1 MPLLKLILM
10 NNKINDEKIKRVKQ
24 RKILKVFI
32 IFFGLATL
40 VLAIHSLVTGFTP
53 ILAIISF
60 LIEALLSRYRNKL
73 DPKLVTSDLKNPE

>member
-1 MPLLKLILM
+1 M
-10 NNKINDEKIKRVKQ
+10 NKINDEKIKRVKQ
-24 RKILKVFI
+24 RKILMVFI

>member
-1 MPLLKLILM
+1 MPLLKLISM
-10 NNKINDEKIKRVKQ
+10 NKINDEKIKRVKQ

-40 VLAIHSLVTGFTP
+40 VLAIHSLVTEFAP
-53 ILAIISF
+53 ILAIIPF

>member
-1 MPLLKLILM
+1 MPLSKLISM
-10 NNKINDEKIKRVKQ
+10 NKINDEKIKRVKQ

-40 VLAIHSLVTGFTP
+40 ALAIHSLVTGFTP

-73 DPKLVTSDLKNPE
+73 DPKLVTSDLKNLE

>member
-1 MPLLKLILM
+1 MPLLKLISM
-10 NNKINDEKIKRVKQ
+10 NKITDEKIKRVKQ

-73 DPKLVTSDLKNPE
+73 DPKLVTSDLKNLE

>member
-1 MPLLKLILM
+1 MPLLKLISM
-10 NNKINDEKIKRVKQ
+10 NKINDEKIKRVKQ

>member
-1 MPLLKLILM
+1 M
-10 NNKINDEKIKRVKQ
+10 NKINDEKIKRVKQ

-32 IFFGLATL
+32 ICFGLATL

>member
-1 MPLLKLILM
+1 M
-10 NNKINDEKIKRVKQ
+10 NKINDEKIKRVKQ

-40 VLAIHSLVTGFTP
+40 ALAIHSLVNGFTP

-73 DPKLVTSDLKNPE
+73 DPKLVTSDLKNLE

>member
-1 MPLLKLILM
+1 M
-10 NNKINDEKIKRVKQ
+10 NKINDEKIKRVKQ
-24 RKILKVFI
+24 IKILNLFI
-32 IFFGLATL
+32 IFFFLDTL